1 MRHRTYKSITF
12 VLALLLALSSW
23 MPMPIRAD
31 AQMRCVGASPRS
43 APCARIMLPAAGLT
57 EAQVYRK
64 LMPCCRAMRVS
75 AMRVSAMRVSAMRV
89 SAMQSCSM
97 PHSLAHS
104 SRQGIEA
111 HLASLSCRRCF
122 VTIHVAAVG
131 ATAPAVSRARWFLT
145 ANPAL
150 APPVTVQSAFAPAL
164 LLRPAFW
171 TYSPTLSTHAQP
183 HLHGLRAPPA
193 A

>member
-1 MRHRTYKSITF
+1 MRHRTYKSITL

-43 APCARIMLPAAGLT
+43 APCARIILPAAGLT

-64 LMPCCRAMRVS
+64 LMPCCR
-75 AMRVSAMRVSAMRV
+75 AMRV